1 MNKYNSLDQ
10 MKSEEYR
17 EVLGA
22 IRDVLNDVPSNQINM
37 SSTAAQEWMAE
48 HIIWRLWTL
57 KNDSKDSLVPERF
70 K

>member
-1 MNKYNSLDQ
+1 

-17 EVLGA
+17 EVLSA
-22 IRDVLNDVPSNQINM
+22 IRDVLNDVDQINM

-48 HIIWRLWTL
+48 HIVWRLWTL
-57 KNDSKDSLVPERF
+57 KNESKDSLVPESV